1 MLTLSCIAARR
12 REKFKTKIIFRLGF
26 LFRYKTFFF
35 LQRIRQSWNK
45 HNLYN
50 LSQLPRFS
58 TAETLHSLFQQ
69 KWKAKSV
76 TRAYHGEQVS
86 EKQWERIFQ
95 PRMASVV
102 PMDHV
107 SLARWDG
114 SRQAAGRGSGEE
126 RPTARRSLEATPYM
140 PMLYAPLERRLDTA
154 VFRAMFASSTRQ
166 ARQFVVHG
174 YVRVNGKKVSCP
186 SLPIGRGP
194 LETTL
199 LGGQKFSR
207 SL

>member
-1 MLTLSCIAARR
+1 
-12 REKFKTKIIFRLGF
+12 
-26 LFRYKTFFF
+26 
-35 LQRIRQSWNK
+35 
-45 HNLYN
+45 
-50 LSQLPRFS
+50 
-58 TAETLHSLFQQ
+58 
-69 KWKAKSV
+69 V
-76 TRAYHGEQVS
+76 TRAYHGEHVS

-126 RPTARRSLEATPYM
+126 RPTARRSLETTPYM

-174 YVRVNGKKVSCP
+174 NVRVNGKKVKLSVSPMAERPTGNKQGLGARSFSCFP
-186 SLPIGRGP
+186 G
-194 LETTL
+194 
-199 LGGQKFSR
+199 
-207 SL
+207 